1 MLTLWLVECLCKL
14 ALKLSSIIFV
24 LASLLFVAAGVFCF
38 THGSALNGC
47 IGLVIAFLVSPCG
60 LPMLA
65 VKFVSACNEFAERRT
80 KHVPESEHV
89 PITEFSEEKA
99 IISGPMRHLRQAGDL
114 RYSHINFR
122 AALI

>member
-1 MLTLWLVECLCKL
+1 MVIQRDIYLNKL
-14 ALKLSSIIFV
+14 ISKKHNGLIKVVTGIRRCGISY
-24 LASLLFVAAGVFCF
+24 LL
-38 THGSALNGC
+38 SALNGC
-47 IGLVIAFLVSPCG
+47 IGLVIAFPVSPCG

-65 VKFVSACNEFAERRT
+65 VKFVSAYNEFAERRT